1 MNRRR
6 PRFAEKRTLYRRA
19 LEGSE
24 RVLGKE
30 DPQTLTCLNNL
41 AGCMRALGDAA
52 GALPLYRRVQIVCR
66 RVLRS
71 SGLDTSPDNKP
82 RARSA
87 SIS

>member
-1 MNRRR
+1 VNRRR

-52 GALPLYRRVQIVCR
+52 GALPLYRRALESRERPHLSGSRPRDR
-66 RVLRS
+66 RFHVEHCS
-71 SGLDTSPDNKP
+71 H
-82 RARSA
+82 
-87 SIS
+87 